1 MFGTVNG
8 YGVDVA
14 RQRIDELH
22 RDAERYR
29 LARRT
34 RRRRRER
41 RRRVLR
47 GWLRPAPARSAA
59 TR

>member
-1 MFGTVNG
+1 MIETVSG
-8 YGVDVA
+8 YGLLVA

-29 LARRT
+29 LARGA
-34 RRRRRER
+34 RRRRAR
-41 RRRVLR
+41 RRRQVLR

-59 TR
+59 R

>member
-1 MFGTVNG
+1 MLGTVNG

-29 LARRT
+29 LARRA
-34 RRRRRER
+34 RRRRAR
-41 RRRVLR
+41 RRRVPR

>member
-1 MFGTVNG
+1 MIGTVSG
-8 YGVDVA
+8 YGVAVA
-14 RQRIDELH
+14 KQRIDELH

-29 LARRT
+29 LAKRV
-34 RRRRRER
+34 RRRRAR

-59 TR
+59 AR

>member
-1 MFGTVNG
+1 MFATISG

-29 LARRT
+29 LARRA
-34 RRRRRER
+34 RRRRAQ

-47 GWLRPAPARSAA
+47 GWLRPAPARTAA
-59 TR
+59 AR

>member
-14 RQRIDELH
+14 RQRIDDLH

-29 LARRT
+29 LARRA
-34 RRRRRER
+34 RRRRAR

-59 TR
+59 AR

>member
-14 RQRIDELH
+14 RQRIEELH
-22 RDAERYR
+22 RDADRYR
-29 LARRT
+29 LVRGA
-34 RRRRRER
+34 RRRRAR
-41 RRRVLR
+41 RRKVLR

-59 TR
+59 AR

>member
-1 MFGTVNG
+1 MFGTLNG

-14 RQRIDELH
+14 RQRIEELH
-22 RDAERYR
+22 HDAERYR
-29 LARRT
+29 LARRA
-34 RRRRRER
+34 RRRRVR

-59 TR
+59 AR

>member
-1 MFGTVNG
+1 MFGTING

-29 LARRT
+29 LAHRA
-34 RRRRRER
+34 RRRRAR

-59 TR
+59 AR

>member
-1 MFGTVNG
+1 MFGTVSG

-29 LARRT
+29 LARRA
-34 RRRRRER
+34 RRRRAR
-41 RRRVLR
+41 RRMLR
-47 GWLRPAPARSAA
+47 GWLRPAPARTA
-59 TR
+59 TAR

>member
-29 LARRT
+29 LARRA
-34 RRRRRER
+34 RRRRAR

-59 TR
+59 AR

>member
-1 MFGTVNG
+1 MIGTVSG
-8 YGVDVA
+8 DGLTVA
-14 RQRIDELH
+14 KQRIDERH

-29 LARRT
+29 LAHRA
-34 RRRRRER
+34 RRRRRVL

-59 TR
+59 AR

>member
-1 MFGTVNG
+1 MFGTING

-29 LARRT
+29 LARPA
-34 RRRRRER
+34 RRRRAR
-41 RRRVLR
+41 RRRVQR
-47 GWLRPAPARSAA
+47 GWLRPAPARSAEA
-59 TR
+59 R

>member
-1 MFGTVNG
+1 MYGTLNG

-14 RQRIDELH
+14 RQRIEELH

-29 LARRT
+29 LARRA
-34 RRRRRER
+34 RRRRVR

-59 TR
+59 AR

>member
-1 MFGTVNG
+1 MFGTING

-29 LARRT
+29 LARRA
-34 RRRRRER
+34 RRRRAR

-59 TR
+59 AR

>member
-22 RDAERYR
+22 RDAEQYR
-29 LARRT
+29 LARST
-34 RRRRRER
+34 RRRTRR

-59 TR
+59 AR

>member
-8 YGVDVA
+8 YGIDVA
-14 RQRIDELH
+14 RQRIEELH

-29 LARRT
+29 LAKRA
-34 RRRRRER
+34 RRRRVR

-59 TR
+59 AR

>member
-1 MFGTVNG
+1 MFGTVSG

-29 LARRT
+29 LARRA
-34 RRRRRER
+34 RRRGR
-41 RRRVLR
+41 
-47 GWLRPAPARSAA
+47 
-59 TR
+59 

>member
-1 MFGTVNG
+1 MFGTLNG

-34 RRRRRER
+34 RRRRVR

-59 TR
+59 AR

>member
-29 LARRT
+29 LARRA
-34 RRRRRER
+34 RRRRAR

>member
-14 RQRIDELH
+14 RQRIEELH
-22 RDAERYR
+22 RDADRYR
-29 LARRT
+29 LARGA
-34 RRRRRER
+34 RRRRAR
-41 RRRVLR
+41 RRKVLR

-59 TR
+59 AR

>member
-8 YGVDVA
+8 YGVEVA

-29 LARRT
+29 LAHRA
-34 RRRRRER
+34 RRRRRVL

-59 TR
+59 AR

>member
-1 MFGTVNG
+1 MFGTVSG
-8 YGVDVA
+8 YGVEVA
-14 RQRIDELH
+14 KQRIDELH

-34 RRRRRER
+34 RRRRAR
-41 RRRVLR
+41 RRKVLR

-59 TR
+59 AR

>member
-1 MFGTVNG
+1 MFGTLNG

-14 RQRIDELH
+14 RQRIEELH

-29 LARRT
+29 LARRA
-34 RRRRRER
+34 RRRRVR

-59 TR
+59 AR

>member
-1 MFGTVNG
+1 MFATVSG
-8 YGVDVA
+8 YGVEVA
-14 RQRIDELH
+14 KQRIDELH

-29 LARRT
+29 LARRA
-34 RRRRRER
+34 RRRRAAR

-59 TR
+59 AR